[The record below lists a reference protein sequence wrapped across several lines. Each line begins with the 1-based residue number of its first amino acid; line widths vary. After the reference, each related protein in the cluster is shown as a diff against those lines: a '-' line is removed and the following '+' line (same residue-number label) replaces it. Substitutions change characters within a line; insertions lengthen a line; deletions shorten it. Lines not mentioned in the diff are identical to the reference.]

1 MSHRRICPSKPP
13 VNIDIIKN
21 TEHVTTA
28 AHSLCTHTG
37 WPLSRQ
43 CEIPPRF
50 AALLRGTRHVNCYS
64 YHART
69 SVTAT
74 KYLYGCKYAAISKQF
89 YATFP
94 WQDFFPDVSLTCS
107 KIPDISLIAV
117 KFDKFPDISR
127 QVVTLSLYVA
137 QHEPDSPKTITRCN

>member
-28 AHSLCTHTG
+28 AHSLCTHRG
-37 WPLSRQ
+37 WVTTLQTMWNSPTV
-43 CEIPPRF
+43 
-50 AALLRGTRHVNCYS
+50 RGTRHVNCYS

-74 KYLYGCKYAAISKQF
+74 KYLHGCKYAAISKQF

-94 WQDFFPDVSLTCS
+94 WQDFFPDISLTCS